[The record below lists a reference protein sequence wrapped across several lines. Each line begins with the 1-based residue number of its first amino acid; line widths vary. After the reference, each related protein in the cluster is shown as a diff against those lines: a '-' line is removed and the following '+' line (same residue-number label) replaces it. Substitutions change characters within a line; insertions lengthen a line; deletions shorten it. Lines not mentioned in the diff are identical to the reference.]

1 MELPVQRQTDV
12 TADIVVADETA
23 TEESI
28 REVDSI
34 KYLGS
39 REKIKLETGADHYL
53 FDLPHF
59 Y

>member
-1 MELPVQRQTDV
+1 MVRLLHRMRQMELPVQRQTDV
-12 TADIVVADETA
+12 TADIVIADETA

-39 REKIKLETGADHYL
+39 REKIK
-53 FDLPHF
+53 
-59 Y
+59 

>member
-1 MELPVQRQTDV
+1 MELPVQWQTDG

-34 KYLGS
+34 KY
-39 REKIKLETGADHYL
+39 
-53 FDLPHF
+53 
-59 Y
+59 

>member
-34 KYLGS
+34 KYFRQQRKNKMRNRGRSLS
-39 REKIKLETGADHYL
+39 I
-53 FDLPHF
+53 
-59 Y
+59 